1 MEYALGIII
10 AVVVLCIIYIVLTYN
25 KLVKLNNETKEG
37 FATMD
42 VYLKK
47 RWDLIP
53 NVVETVK
60 GYAKHEKETLK
71 EIVEIRNSVKA
82 YDQLSDEQK
91 IKTNEQINRRITKL
105 MALAEAYPDLKAN
118 ENFLSLQQ
126 SLNRIED
133 EIAQSRKYYNAVVRN
148 YNNKVEMI
156 PSNLVAKMLKY
167 KSKAMFKANASER
180 ENVKVK
186 L

>member
-53 NVVETVK
+53 NLVLTVK
-60 GYAKHEKETLK
+60 GYAKYEKNT
-71 EIVEIRNSVKA
+71 
-82 YDQLSDEQK
+82 
-91 IKTNEQINRRITKL
+91 INHL
-105 MALAEAYPDLKAN
+105 
-118 ENFLSLQQ
+118 
-126 SLNRIED
+126 
-133 EIAQSRKYYNAVVRN
+133 
-148 YNNKVEMI
+148 
-156 PSNLVAKMLKY
+156 
-167 KSKAMFKANASER
+167 
-180 ENVKVK
+180 
-186 L
+186 

>member
-1 MEYALGIII
+1 MNYYLIIGIVILI
-10 AVVVLCIIYIVLTYN
+10 LLILYFLITYN
-25 KLVKLNNETKEG
+25 KLVKNENKVKEA

-53 NVVETVK
+53 NIVETVK
-60 GYAKHEKETLK
+60 GYAKHEKDTLK
-71 EIVEIRNSVKA
+71 EIVNLRNNS
-82 YDQLSDEQK
+82 YDGMTDDKKIEANNELSK
-91 IKTNEQINRRITKL
+91 GITKL

-118 ENFLSLQQ
+118 ENFLSL
-126 SLNRIED
+126 SGELSSIED
-133 EIAQSRKYYNAVVRN
+133 EIAQSRKYYNAVVRD
-148 YNNKVEMI
+148 YNNSVEMI
-156 PSNLVAKMLKY
+156 PSNIVASVIGK
-167 KSKAMFKANASER
+167 KSKLMFNIDDKSR